1 MIFGKVDRRCI
12 WIHRASICR
21 KGRKRRLWGRFKFV
35 SIRLNR
41 QIPQKYLSSDLSVFL
56 GAANY
61 DDLRRL
67 ISTFF
72 YLPFS
77 TYSAP
82 FFIDVFSYYTT
93 ALNDFLRRRFSSFF
107 DGIISIYSTK
117 KYLRT
122 LNGTTPQRTRKNIS
136 IFKKGVLKIRKAH
149 HISPKAKY
157 SGLHFCYCLKI
168 PMSIAVFTR
177 IFY

>member
-1 MIFGKVDRRCI
+1 MFSFFFLFKLYYLFLPLSIF
-12 WIHRASICR
+12 
-21 KGRKRRLWGRFKFV
+21 FKFLC
-35 SIRLNR
+35 SSFLFFYPFFCQTSLHYRLNKSTNSAK
-41 QIPQKYLSSDLSVFL
+41 ISIVWFIGFF

-82 FFIDVFSYYTT
+82 FFIDVFSYYPT

-117 KYLRT
+117 QYLRT
-122 LNGTTPQRTRKNIS
+122 LNGTAP
-136 IFKKGVLKIRKAH
+136 
-149 HISPKAKY
+149 
-157 SGLHFCYCLKI
+157 
-168 PMSIAVFTR
+168 
-177 IFY
+177 